1 MQKRKWKSPKVGKCF
16 DHLGGRLAPL
26 VFQRFLE
33 LKWIVPKEGK
43 KTVFEIT
50 ELGKKEFEKL
60 GIDLSKLEE
69 ESR

>member
-1 MQKRKWKSPKVGKCF
+1 MKKGYRLPRVGKCF

-26 VFQRFLE
+26 LFEKLLE

-50 ELGKKEFEKL
+50 AIGRREFDRLGV
-60 GIDLSKLEE
+60 DLSKLEE
-69 ESR
+69 EG